1 MTATSKKTIL
11 RSDELSCPSCVRK
24 IEGALSAL
32 DGVSRAQVFF
42 NTGRIEVEHDADKVA
57 PTRLVEVVAKV
68 GYASKV
74 SPL

>member
-11 RSDELSCPSCVRK
+11 RSEEMSCPSCVKK

-42 NTGRIEVEHDADKVA
+42 NTGRIEVEHDPDAVA
-57 PTRLVEVVAKV
+57 PARLVEEVAKA
-68 GYASKV
+68 GYAAKV

>member
-1 MTATSKKTIL
+1 MSTTSKKTIL
-11 RSDELSCPSCVRK
+11 RSEEMSCPSCVKK

-42 NTGRIEVEHDADKVA
+42 STGRIEVEHDPDKVA
-57 PTRLVEVVAKV
+57 PARLVEEVAKA
-68 GYASKV
+68 GYAAKV